1 MTPPVQFQPAPQQQP
16 TQGQPATP
24 PMDPRPVTGAELQ
37 RRIQHGDQNFPPELW
52 GRTMGEAMRYYAI
65 MRQDFVQRQ
74 AAAQSGQQPLQGQ
87 PTQQPQRQFQDSTV
101 TQQRQG
107 AYVQPLQ
114 PQYQQP
120 QQPTGYIPPQQQAPA
135 EVPLTLDA
143 VQRVVEQTLSRA
155 MAPMAQASA
164 ASVQQQMRGRFGDWA
179 IYEQGILTELQG
191 ADPTALLNPG
201 LWESAYYY
209 VKGKSVSENPPR
221 QQAPIGY
228 GQPQVNPSY
237 PGGPIFQPV
246 PADFFSEAPTAPAVQ
261 PNANGQLNDP
271 NDEVYAR
278 RFGMP
283 VEEYRAWKG
292 GRVPVPQRQ
301 QQQQP
306 NPNGGGGGW
315 R

>member
-1 MTPPVQFQPAPQQQP
+1 MTAPSQFQPAPQQPP
-16 TQGQPATP
+16 TQGQPVTP
-24 PMDPRPVTGAELQ
+24 PIDPRPVTGAELQ

-87 PTQQPQRQFQDSTV
+87 PTQQPAPQQQQQQFRQPQ
-101 TQQRQG
+101 
-107 AYVQPLQ
+107 Q
-114 PQYQQP
+114 PQYQPQQP
-120 QQPTGYIPPQQQAPA
+120 QYQQPTGYIPPQQQAPA

-164 ASVQQQMRGRFGDWA
+164 ASVQQQMRQRFADWMQ
-179 IYEQGILTELQG
+179 YEQGILAELQG

-221 QQAPIGY
+221 QQAPIGGY
-228 GQPQVNPSY
+228 GQPTNQSY

-271 NDEVYAR
+271 MDEVYAR

-283 VEEYRAWKG
+283 IEEYRAWKG
-292 GRVPVPQRQ
+292 GRVPVPQRAAP
-301 QQQQP
+301 QQP